1 MSQKTK
7 HSTNTIPEN
16 GITQDALVALVEK
29 ICQESINGSV
39 DIRPRLHEVF
49 KQYHE
54 SLKDKCFVY
63 DSELPA
69 IDFSTIDNSLIENKI
84 GLILRANLTGQ
95 IAESM
100 DLARSL
106 WNDDIL
112 INVHTIQPSEQ
123 NYYRTRANDTPLKIA
138 REMFHAPFELRG
150 SVKTARYSVLG
161 FPSLYLTKNIY
172 TAWEEARRANIE
184 TFYASRLRLQRPI
197 RLVDLRLRRSF
208 SDINKGER
216 EAAVRQYLR
225 TIPLIIA
232 CSLKVKKDSDAFK
245 PEYILPQLI
254 LHTVID
260 EMIRR
265 FQKHRDDAKEHKF
278 FDSTL
283 EITDEITDRLLNSYH
298 GDQEKMQEEVN
309 EWSDSYGEEWTKEKA
324 AAKLLRAFLRTKYYR
339 LETTEGVFRMVDADW
354 LHYECNK
361 GIRKFSEESLDGI
374 IYSSTRF
381 DHNYWSKKENVNS
394 DCIVLPVHSL
404 LSKGFCEYLLNAF
417 TITPPVGFKPEFL
430 KKFNNKGSE
439 KKEYQH
445 SYFGLLEQELQK
457 QELQKL
463 SNFYGTPVSRKK
475 EEIEKIFD
483 EQIHALTSLN
493 ELYDKGNIS
502 IAPFIGIVL
511 RNLFEKF
518 NKEHSLWELKHGK
531 DALFCDSA
539 VEKKPVPQNYTI
551 KSPRDAQGR
560 LSLPNVV
567 ITGAAKVYA
576 GLLRKVISE
585 NGEYNLYPLLDERK
599 GKTNRKAF
607 EEWYNQVI
615 FAIGDVTFTRKQAIE
630 TVAKSEGN
638 ISEKLPDNYALFHEP
653 TSLRIQVNG
662 EPVVFNQNPVYVSLR
677 QIAWEVLETINN
689 HDNINLKQ

>member
-1 MSQKTK
+1 MSKKTK

-112 INVHTIQPSEQ
+112 INVYTIQPSEQ
-123 NYYRTRANDTPLKIA
+123 NYYRTRTNDTPLKFA

-197 RLVDLRLRRSF
+197 HLVDLRLRRSF

-225 TIPLIIA
+225 TIPLIMA

-254 LHTVID
+254 LHAVID

-265 FQKHRDDAKEHKF
+265 FQMHRDDTKEHKF

-283 EITDEITDRLLNSYH
+283 EITDEITDCLLNSYH

-381 DHNYWSKKENVNS
+381 DHNYWSKKEDVNS

-404 LSKGFCEYLLNAF
+404 LSKGFCEYLLKAF
-417 TITPPVGFKPEFL
+417 TITPPLGFRPEYL

-439 KKEYQH
+439 KKEYLH

-463 SNFYGTPVSRKK
+463 NNFYGTPVPRKK
-475 EEIEKIFD
+475 EELEKLFD
-483 EQIHALTSLN
+483 EQIHALRSLSK
-493 ELYDKGNIS
+493 LYDSGNAY
-502 IAPFIGIVL
+502 IAPFIGIVI
-511 RNLFEKF
+511 RNIFEELNHK
-518 NKEHSLWELKHGK
+518 HSLWELKFGADK
-531 DALFCDSA
+531 LFCDSA
-539 VEKKPVPQNYTI
+539 VERIHSPQNYTI
-551 KSPRDAQGR
+551 APTYNSEGR
-560 LSLPNVV
+560 MQLPNIV
-567 ITGAAKVYA
+567 ITGAGNVYD
-576 GLLRKVISE
+576 GFLKKVISKE
-585 NGEYNLYPLLDERK
+585 GEYNLYPLLDERK
-599 GKTNRKAF
+599 DKVKWKTF
-607 EEWYNQVI
+607 DDWMNQVI
-615 FAIGDVTFTRKQAIE
+615 FAVDDVTFTRKQAIE
-630 TVAKSEGN
+630 IVADSEGN
-638 ISEKLPDNYALFHEP
+638 LSGTLPDNYVLFRAPTALQI
-653 TSLRIQVNG
+653 LVNG
-662 EPVVFNQNPVYVSLR
+662 QPVRFNQNPVFVSIR
-677 QIAWEVLETINN
+677 QIAWEVIETFNKY
-689 HDNINLKQ
+689 DNKHLKL